1 VAKELVVVGAAI
13 QVTASGPAMD
23 RIVAGIA
30 IEFVRFL
37 ISIEA
42 PVDVQSTSGQPGF
55 DRRAAGALARP
66 HGKGA
71 MAPDTDVPRM
81 GQAPGQADE
90 LPRGV
95 EALRQAFALTKA
107 EAPILEQL
115 ATGSSLAEAAERL
128 GVARATAKSQLM
140 RVFARTG
147 VSRQSDLIH
156 LAMTLVPPVRRP

>member
-1 VAKELVVVGAAI
+1 
-13 QVTASGPAMD
+13 
-23 RIVAGIA
+23 
-30 IEFVRFL
+30 
-37 ISIEA
+37 
-42 PVDVQSTSGQPGF
+42 
-55 DRRAAGALARP
+55 
-66 HGKGA
+66 